1 MKKKYIKPQVNIEN
15 FEVKEFVAG
24 ACAGKTIIK
33 INLTLDNCAYQSPS
47 GAILLSAYCATLK
60 GGVNIYGP
68 SNPNGSDHAM
78 VCYHSATDFYFNS

>member
-1 MKKKYIKPQVNIEN
+1 MKKIYIKPQVNIEN

-33 INLTLDNCAYQSPS
+33 INTTLDGCAYYSPS
-47 GAILLSAYCATLK
+47 GAILLSAFCEK
-60 GGVNIYGP
+60 QGGENIYGP

-78 VCYHSATDFYFNS
+78 ICYHSATERYFNS